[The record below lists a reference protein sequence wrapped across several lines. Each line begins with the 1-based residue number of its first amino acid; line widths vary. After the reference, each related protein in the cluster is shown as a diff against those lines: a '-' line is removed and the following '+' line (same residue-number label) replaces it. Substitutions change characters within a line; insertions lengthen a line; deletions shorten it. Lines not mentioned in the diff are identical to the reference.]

1 MRPYRWQDPAPAAV
15 KAIRNRVYWI
25 ERRRNPVE
33 YEPETIALPVR
44 DMSEPKAKSCGHLRT
59 GENVCKQCH
68 QCLIDAGKH
77 SCPVCESSVPTMT
90 IDGVEYVEAPETVDA
105 NACSGCAFAGMRDC
119 DKPRRI
125 ASHCFGNFC
134 DERHVIY
141 IRKA

>member
-1 MRPYRWQDPAPAAV
+1 MRPYRWQDPPPPPARE
-15 KAIRNRVYWI
+15 IRW
-25 ERRRNPVE
+25 RREQFMRFNA
-33 YEPETIALPVR
+33 EPETIALPVR
-44 DMSEPKAKSCGHLRT
+44 DMSQPKVLSMA
-59 GENVCKQCH
+59 
-68 QCLIDAGKH
+68 
-77 SCPVCESSVPTMT
+77 
-90 IDGVEYVEAPETVDA
+90 IDGAEYVEAPEPVDA